1 MQILCI
7 YSGVSP
13 FEQKLDYVFNVFQ
26 NTLNEIGV
34 KVETLDIAKL
44 DIPYFNGTK
53 QPIIENIFN
62 YIENAQGIILAT
74 TAQRFAPNGAMQVFL
89 EHLDYNLYNKQVLN
103 NKPCL
108 SIITSTDDSEYMAG
122 NYINML
128 ISSLGG
134 TPLNS
139 MLIGKNYLT
148 NIELSEDTKE
158 TIEKYAEDYYRAVR
172 QNRKFFTSNP
182 FKNIIKK
189 DDATSIQ
196 NNVNTLN
203 GSFNQTNNSNI
214 LSDDKPVRNLTGS
227 QVADLYKK
235 EIDNTQNMYKN
246 TNQSFYDN
254 TQSDNINSYD
264 NSIYKNN
271 INSYDN
277 NKNNTNQHENNIQ
290 KSNIT
295 NMLKQY
301 QNQQSLSTNNNQN
314 QTASNQ
320 SFNTN
325 QNDEEINNIA
335 KLLGQRYEEERNL
348 QKELTDYVKY
358 NSNNISPSISTLKQK
373 TQSLYHYFQPQLATG
388 INITMQ
394 ISISGKENFNGF
406 FVIKNGECT
415 YTEGIFPSADVTII
429 SDSAVWEEV
438 LNGKCTL
445 QKAFMLG
452 RLKVKGNFVVISKFE
467 QFFKII

>member
-128 ISSLGG
+128 VSSLGG
-134 TPLNS
+134 TPLNN

-158 TIEKYAEDYYRAVR
+158 AIEKYAEDYYRAVR
-172 QNRKFFTSNP
+172 QNRKFFTSSP

-189 DDATSIQ
+189 EDATPIQ
-196 NNVNTLN
+196 NNINTLN
-203 GSFNQTNNSNI
+203 NSFNQTNNTNI

-235 EIDNTQNMYKN
+235 EIENTQINYKN
-246 TNQSFYDN
+246 TNQNFYDN
-254 TQSDNINSYD
+254 TQNDNTGSY
-264 NSIYKNN
+264 NN
-271 INSYDN
+271 VY
-277 NKNNTNQHENNIQ
+277 KNNTNLYENNIQ
-290 KSNIT
+290 KNNIT

-314 QTASNQ
+314 
-320 SFNTN
+320 FNIS

-335 KLLGQRYEEERNL
+335 KLLGQKYEEERNL

-373 TQSLYHYFQPQLATG
+373 TQSLYHYFQPQLASG

-394 ISISGKENFNGF
+394 VSISGKENFNGF
-406 FVIKNGECT
+406 FSIKNGECS
-415 YTEGIFPSADVTII
+415 YTEGIYPSADVTII

>member
-128 ISSLGG
+128 VSSLGG
-134 TPLNS
+134 TPLNN
-139 MLIGKNYLT
+139 MLIGKSYLT

-172 QNRKFFTSNP
+172 QNRKFFTSSP
-182 FKNIIKK
+182 FKTIVKK
-189 DDATSIQ
+189 ENTKPNQ
-196 NNVNTLN
+196 NNINTLN
-203 GSFNQTNNSNI
+203 NNFNQQNNTNI

-235 EIDNTQNMYKN
+235 EIDNTQNIYKN
-246 TNQSFYDN
+246 TNQNLYDN
-254 TQSDNINSYD
+254 TQN
-264 NSIYKNN
+264 NN
-271 INSYDN
+271 INLYDN
-277 NKNNTNQHENNIQ
+277 NLYKNNTNQYENNIQ
-290 KSNIT
+290 KNNIT

-301 QNQQSLSTNNNQN
+301 QTQQTLNTNN
-314 QTASNQ
+314 NQ

-335 KLLGQRYEEERNL
+335 KLLGQKYEEERNL